1 MTTYTLR
8 LIWIA
13 SQLLALCAGEG
24 SRCRWWCWYL
34 GASLLLSVTYWP
46 ELLGV
51 AWYEAFWPLLL
62 IVVTLRTVAAL
73 EALHYQ
79 TEDFPLW
86 SRMMAGVFLLAV
98 GIVGAIWELRA
109 GTNAEMAVQLRR
121 YLQVWTGLVCVLT
134 WGMLASVG
142 WLRWRLQDQHSALVG
157 ALCLTHLGVTIVS
170 LHAAGQ
176 PGSTMHERIGIRW
189 GDADQWAT
197 AADSLVYLVWA
208 LTIPGK
214 VAASRL
220 ATPRFHAGIPVSES
234 DLLPIDSDV
243 EPCKVDSL
251 QPLRDTPIA

>member
-1 MTTYTLR
+1 MLTYILR

-46 ELLGV
+46 ELLGA
-51 AWYEAFWPLLL
+51 AWYEAFWVPLLGITL
-62 IVVTLRTVAAL
+62 LRTIAML

-86 SRMMAGVFLLAV
+86 SRLMAGVFLLAV
-98 GIVGAIWELRA
+98 GVVAAVWELRA
-109 GTNAEMAVQLRR
+109 GTHAETAVQLRR
-121 YLQVWTGLVCVLT
+121 YLQLWTGSTAMLT

-142 WLRWRLQDQHSALVG
+142 WLRWRWQDRHSALVG

-176 PGSTMHERIGIRW
+176 AGSTMHERIGVHW
-189 GDADQWAT
+189 GSADLWAT
-197 AADSLVYLVWA
+197 ALDSLIYLAWA
-208 LTIPGK
+208 IAMPCMHVSAGPG
-214 VAASRL
+214 V
-220 ATPRFHAGIPVSES
+220 PRFPSEVGAS
-234 DLLPIDSDV
+234 VRRLPSFAADV
-243 EPCKVDSL
+243 E
-251 QPLRDTPIA
+251 Q